1 MSLGVL
7 AVSIIRT
14 GRLILLVTV
23 FTSTCL
29 NAQEELDTVASITGI
44 EIVTSVDRAEMYV
57 GDLINY
63 TVTIEHDS
71 SIELLPP
78 PLGANLGAFD
88 VKDYETD
95 ITTRLPKGRIK
106 SENRFV
112 LSTFT
117 TGNYLIPPVPM
128 VFEFPDGSR
137 KVVLSES
144 VLIKV
149 QSLLLNTDDSL
160 DIKPLKSQYEFERD
174 YTRYFIWGGL
184 AFIILALAGYLLWR
198 KLRGK
203 SEAEFIDLR
212 PAWEIAFEKLAI
224 LEQKKLIE
232 EEKFK
237 EFYLE
242 LTDILRA
249 YLGRMYARNIVD
261 MTTEEVFSIYSE
273 IGLPADAEQEFKEF
287 QDHADLVKFA
297 KFIPGTERPD
307 TDFAYA
313 HDYIELIRREFQT
326 EPEQELMESPNNQ
339 QPEPANADEGS
350 L

>member
-1 MSLGVL
+1 MLIVIIKIMRSTLLIIL
-7 AVSIIRT
+7 AAAM
-14 GRLILLVTV
+14 
-23 FTSTCL
+23 TSTCL
-29 NAQEELDTVASITGI
+29 RAEAEIDTVASITGI
-44 EIVTSVDRAEMYV
+44 EIVTAVDRAEMYV

-63 TVTIEHDS
+63 TITIEHDS
-71 SIELLPP
+71 AIELLPP

-95 ITTRLPKGRIK
+95 ITTKLRGGRIK

-128 VFEFPDGSR
+128 VFEFPDGTR
-137 KVVLSES
+137 KVILSES

-174 YTRYFIWGGL
+174 YTRYFIWGAL
-184 AFIILALAGYLLWR
+184 AFLILALAGYLLWR

-203 SEAEFIDLR
+203 GEAEFIDLR

-224 LEQKKLIE
+224 LEQKKLID

-261 MTTEEVFSIYSE
+261 MTTEEFFSIYAR
-273 IGLPADAEQEFKEF
+273 IGLPTDAEQELKEF
-287 QDHADLVKFA
+287 FDHADLVKFA
-297 KFIPGTERPD
+297 KYIPRAERPK
-307 TDFAYA
+307 TDFAYT
-313 HDYIELIRREFQT
+313 HDFIELIRREFQK
-326 EPEQELMESPNNQ
+326 ESEQELNNTPDNQ
-339 QPEPANADEGS
+339 QPASVNAEEGS

>member
-1 MSLGVL
+1 MLI
-7 AVSIIRT
+7 AVSKIMRVSL
-14 GRLILLVTV
+14 LILLAAAI
-23 FTSTCL
+23 TSTCL
-29 NAQEELDTVASITGI
+29 RAEAEVDTVTSITGI
-44 EIVTSVDRAEMYV
+44 EIITAVDRAEMYI
-57 GDLINY
+57 GDLITY
-63 TVTIEHDS
+63 TITIEHDS
-71 SIELLPP
+71 TIELLPP

-95 ITTRLPKGRIK
+95 ITTRLPNGRIK

-128 VFEFPDGSR
+128 VFEFPDGTR
-137 KVVLSES
+137 KVILSES

-149 QSLLLNTDDSL
+149 LSLLLNTDDSL

-174 YTRYFIWGGL
+174 YTRYFIWGSL
-184 AFIILALAGYLLWR
+184 AFLILALAGYLLWR

-203 SEAEFIDLR
+203 GEAEFIDLR

-224 LEQKKLIE
+224 LEQKRLIG

-237 EFYLE
+237 EFYLQ
-242 LTDILRA
+242 LTEIIRA
-249 YLGRMYARNIVD
+249 YLGRMYARNIID
-261 MTTEEVFSIYSE
+261 MTTAEFFSIYAI
-273 IGLPADAEQEFKEF
+273 IGLPADAEQELKEF
-287 QDHADLVKFA
+287 FDHADLVKFA
-297 KFIPGTERPD
+297 KYIPQTERPE

-313 HDYIELIRREFQT
+313 HNYIELIRREFQK
-326 EPEQELMESPNNQ
+326 ESEQELNITPDNQ
-339 QPEPANADEGS
+339 QPAPANAEEGI

>member
-1 MSLGVL
+1 MLI
-7 AVSIIRT
+7 AINKIIRASC
-14 GRLILLVTV
+14 LILLAAAITA
-23 FTSTCL
+23 TYLRAEDET
-29 NAQEELDTVASITGI
+29 DTVASITGI
-44 EIVTSVDRAEMYV
+44 EIVTAVDRAEMYV

-95 ITTRLPKGRIK
+95 ITTRLRGGRIR

-117 TGNYLIPPVPM
+117 TGNYLIPPIPM
-128 VFEFPDGSR
+128 VFEFRDGTR
-137 KVVLSES
+137 KVILSES

-149 QSLLLNTDDSL
+149 LSLLLNTDDSL
-160 DIKPLKSQYEFERD
+160 DIKPLKAQYEFERD
-174 YTRYFIWGGL
+174 YTRYFIWGAL
-184 AFIILALAGYLLWR
+184 VFLTLALAGYLLWR

-203 SEAEFIDLR
+203 GEAEFIDLR
-212 PAWEIAFEKLAI
+212 PAWEIAFEKLAV
-224 LEQKKLIE
+224 LEQKKLID

-261 MTTEEVFSIYSE
+261 MTTEEFFCI
-273 IGLPADAEQEFKEF
+273 
-287 QDHADLVKFA
+287 
-297 KFIPGTERPD
+297 
-307 TDFAYA
+307 
-313 HDYIELIRREFQT
+313 
-326 EPEQELMESPNNQ
+326 
-339 QPEPANADEGS
+339 
-350 L
+350 

>member
-1 MSLGVL
+1 MNKIMRASL
-7 AVSIIRT
+7 
-14 GRLILLVTV
+14 LILSAAVM
-23 FTSTCL
+23 TSTCL
-29 NAQEELDTVASITGI
+29 KAADEVDTVASITGI
-44 EIVTSVDRAEMYV
+44 KIVTAVDRAEMYI

-88 VKDYETD
+88 VKDYVTD
-95 ITTRLPKGRIK
+95 ITTRLPNGRIK

-117 TGNYLIPPVPM
+117 TGNYLIPPIPM
-128 VFEFPDGSR
+128 VFEFQDGTR
-137 KVVLSES
+137 KVILSES

-160 DIKPLKSQYEFERD
+160 DIKPLKAQYEFERD
-174 YTRYFIWGGL
+174 YTRYFIWGAVVFL
-184 AFIILALAGYLLWR
+184 MLALAGYLLWR

-203 SEAEFIDLR
+203 GEVEFIDLR
-212 PAWEIAFEKLAI
+212 PAWEIAFEKLAV
-224 LEQKKLIE
+224 LEQKKLID

-237 EFYLE
+237 TFYLE

-249 YLGRMYARNIVD
+249 YLGRMCARNIVD
-261 MTTEEVFSIYSE
+261 MTTEEFFSGYAD
-273 IGLPADAEQEFKEF
+273 IGLPTDAERELKEF
-287 QDHADLVKFA
+287 FDHADLVKFA
-297 KFIPGTERPD
+297 KYIPRTKRSQA
-307 TDFAYA
+307 DFAYA
-313 HDYIELIRREFQT
+313 HNYIELIRREFQK
-326 EPEQELMESPNNQ
+326 ESEQELNITPDNQ
-339 QPEPANADEGS
+339 QPAPTNAEEGI

>member
-1 MSLGVL
+1 MLIVIIKIMRATLLIIL
-7 AVSIIRT
+7 AAAM
-14 GRLILLVTV
+14 
-23 FTSTCL
+23 TSTCL
-29 NAQEELDTVASITGI
+29 RAEAEIDTVASITGI

-63 TVTIEHDS
+63 TITIEYDS
-71 SIELLPP
+71 AIELLPP

-95 ITTRLPKGRIK
+95 ITTRLRGGRIK

-128 VFEFPDGSR
+128 VFKFPDGTR
-137 KVVLSES
+137 KIILSES

-149 QSLLLNTDDSL
+149 LSLLLNTDDSL
-160 DIKPLKSQYEFERD
+160 DIKPLKAQYEFERD
-174 YTRYFIWGGL
+174 YTRYFIWGAVIFL
-184 AFIILALAGYLLWR
+184 ILAIAGYLLWR

-203 SEAEFIDLR
+203 GEAEFIDLR

-224 LEQKKLIE
+224 LEQKKLID

-237 EFYLE
+237 AFYLE
-242 LTDILRA
+242 LTDILRV

-261 MTTEEVFSIYSE
+261 MTTEEFFSIYAI
-273 IGLPADAEQEFKEF
+273 IGLPTDAEQKLKEF
-287 QDHADLVKFA
+287 FDHADLVKFA
-297 KFIPGTERPD
+297 KYIPHSKRPEA
-307 TDFAYA
+307 DFAYT
-313 HDYIELIRREFQT
+313 HDYIELIRREFQK
-326 EPEQELMESPNNQ
+326 ESEQELIDTPDNQ
-339 QPEPANADEGS
+339 QPAPANAEEGS

>member
-1 MSLGVL
+1 MLIAINKITCATL
-7 AVSIIRT
+7 
-14 GRLILLVTV
+14 LILLAAVM
-23 FTSTCL
+23 TSTCL
-29 NAQEELDTVASITGI
+29 RAEAEIDTVASITGI
-44 EIVTSVDRAEMYV
+44 EIVTSVDRAEMYI

-63 TVTIEHDS
+63 TITVEHDS
-71 SIELLPP
+71 AIELLPP

-95 ITTRLPKGRIK
+95 ITTRLKSGRIK
-106 SENRFV
+106 SESRFV

-128 VFEFPDGSR
+128 VFEFPDGTR
-137 KVVLSES
+137 KVILSES

-149 QSLLLNTDDSL
+149 LSLLLNTDDSL
-160 DIKPLKSQYEFERD
+160 DIKPLKAQFEFERD
-174 YTRYFIWGGL
+174 YTRYFFWGAL
-184 AFIILALAGYLLWR
+184 AFLIFAIAGYLLWR

-203 SEAEFIDLR
+203 GEAEFVDLR
-212 PAWEIAFEKLAI
+212 SAWEIAFEKLAI
-224 LEQKKLIE
+224 LEQKKLID

-261 MTTEEVFSIYSE
+261 MTTAEFFSGYSG
-273 IGLPADAEQEFKEF
+273 IGLPATTEKQLKELF
-287 QDHADLVKFA
+287 EHADLVKFA
-297 KFIPGTERPD
+297 KYIPRAERPE
-307 TDFAYA
+307 TDFAYT
-313 HDYIELIRREFQT
+313 HDFIELIRREFQK
-326 EPEQELMESPNNQ
+326 ESEQELGNIPDKQ
-339 QPEPANADEGS
+339 QPAAVNAEEGS

>member
-1 MSLGVL
+1 MLIVL
-7 AVSIIRT
+7 SKLMRAYL
-14 GRLILLVTV
+14 LILLAAAM
-23 FTSTCL
+23 TSTCL
-29 NAQEELDTVASITGI
+29 RAETEVDTVSSITGI
-44 EIVTSVDRAEMYV
+44 EIVTAVDRAEMYV
-57 GDLINY
+57 GDLITY
-63 TVTIEHDS
+63 TITIEHDS
-71 SIELLPP
+71 AIELLPP

-95 ITTRLPKGRIK
+95 ITTRLRGGRIK

-117 TGNYLIPPVPM
+117 TGNYLIPPIPM
-128 VFEFPDGSR
+128 VFEFPDGTR
-137 KVVLSES
+137 KVILSES

-149 QSLLLNTDDSL
+149 LSLLLNTDDSL

-174 YTRYFIWGGL
+174 YTRYFIWGSL
-184 AFIILALAGYLLWR
+184 AFLIIALAGYLLWR

-203 SEAEFIDLR
+203 GEAEFIDLR

-224 LEQKKLIE
+224 LEQKKLID

-237 EFYLE
+237 TFYLE

-261 MTTEEVFSIYSE
+261 MTTEEFFSIYAR
-273 IGLPADAEQEFKEF
+273 IGLPTDAEQELKEYF
-287 QDHADLVKFA
+287 DHADLVKFA
-297 KFIPGTERPD
+297 KYIPGAGRPD
-307 TDFAYA
+307 ADFAYA
-313 HDYIELIRREFQT
+313 HNYIELIRREFKK
-326 EPEQELMESPNNQ
+326 ESEQELIATPENQ
-339 QPEPANADEGS
+339 QPQSAKAEEGS

>member
-1 MSLGVL
+1 MLIAINKITRATL
-7 AVSIIRT
+7 
-14 GRLILLVTV
+14 LILLAAVM
-23 FTSTCL
+23 TSTCL
-29 NAQEELDTVASITGI
+29 RAEAEIDTVASITGI
-44 EIVTSVDRAEMYV
+44 EIVTSVDRAEMYI

-63 TVTIEHDS
+63 TITVEHDS
-71 SIELLPP
+71 AIELLPP

-95 ITTRLPKGRIK
+95 ITTRLKNGRIK
-106 SENRFV
+106 SESRFV

-128 VFEFPDGSR
+128 VFEFPDGTR
-137 KVVLSES
+137 KVILSES

-149 QSLLLNTDDSL
+149 LSLLLNNDDSL
-160 DIKPLKSQYEFERD
+160 DIKPLKAQFEFERD
-174 YTRYFIWGGL
+174 YTRYFIWGAL
-184 AFIILALAGYLLWR
+184 AFLIFAIAGYLLWR

-203 SEAEFIDLR
+203 GEAEFVDLR
-212 PAWEIAFEKLAI
+212 SAWEIAFEKLAI
-224 LEQKKLIE
+224 LEQKKLID

-261 MTTEEVFSIYSE
+261 MTTAEFFSGYTS
-273 IGLPADAEQEFKEF
+273 IGIPAAAEQELKELF
-287 QDHADLVKFA
+287 EHADLAKFA
-297 KFIPGTERPD
+297 KYIPRAERPK
-307 TDFAYA
+307 TDFAYT
-313 HDYIELIRREFQT
+313 HDFIELIRREFQK
-326 EPEQELMESPNNQ
+326 ESEQELNITPDKQ
-339 QPEPANADEGS
+339 QPAPVNAEEGS

>member
-1 MSLGVL
+1 MLL
-7 AVSIIRT
+7 AVGKIMRAST
-14 GRLILLVTV
+14 LMLLAAMTW
-23 FTSTCL
+23 TCPR
-29 NAQEELDTVASITGI
+29 AAEEVDTVASITGI
-44 EIVTSVDRAEMYV
+44 EIVTAVDRAEMYV

-95 ITTRLPKGRIK
+95 ITTRLKGGRIK

-117 TGNYLIPPVPM
+117 TGNYLIPPIAM
-128 VFEFPDGSR
+128 VFEFQDGTR
-137 KVVLSES
+137 KVILSES

-149 QSLLLNTDDSL
+149 LSLLLNTDDSL
-160 DIKPLKSQYEFERD
+160 DIKPLKAQYEFERD
-174 YTRYFIWGGL
+174 YTRYFIWGAL
-184 AFIILALAGYLLWR
+184 AFLILVLAGFLLWR

-203 SEAEFIDLR
+203 GETEFIDLR
-212 PAWEIAFEKLAI
+212 SAWEIAFEKLAI
-224 LEQKKLIE
+224 LEQKKLIDE
-232 EEKFK
+232 KKFK
-237 EFYLE
+237 AFYLE

-261 MTTEEVFSIYSE
+261 MTTEEFFCIYMS
-273 IGLPADAEQEFKEF
+273 IGLPAAAERELKEF
-287 QDHADLVKFA
+287 FDHADLVKFA
-297 KFIPGTERPD
+297 KYIPRTERAD
-307 TDFAYA
+307 ADFVYA
-313 HDYIELIRREFQT
+313 HDYIELIRREFQNES
-326 EPEQELMESPNNQ
+326 EPGNTPHNQ
-339 QPEPANADEGS
+339 QPESANAEEGI

>member
-1 MSLGVL
+1 MLL
-7 AVSIIRT
+7 AVGKIMRASL
-14 GRLILLVTV
+14 LILLTAM
-23 FTSTCL
+23 TSTCPR
-29 NAQEELDTVASITGI
+29 AAEEVDTVASITGI
-44 EIVTSVDRAEMYV
+44 EIVTAVDRAEMYV

-63 TVTIEHDS
+63 TVTIEYDS

-95 ITTRLPKGRIK
+95 ITTRLRGGRIK

-117 TGNYLIPPVPM
+117 TGNYLIPPIPM
-128 VFEFPDGSR
+128 VFEFQDGTR
-137 KVVLSES
+137 KVILSES

-160 DIKPLKSQYEFERD
+160 DIKPLKAQYEFERN
-174 YTRYFIWGGL
+174 YTRYFIWGAL
-184 AFIILALAGYLLWR
+184 AFLILVLAGFLLWR

-203 SEAEFIDLR
+203 GETEFIDLR
-212 PAWEIAFEKLAI
+212 SAWEIAFEKLAI
-224 LEQKKLIE
+224 LEQKKLIDE
-232 EEKFK
+232 NKFK
-237 EFYLE
+237 AFYLE

-261 MTTEEVFSIYSE
+261 MTTEEFFCIYMST
-273 IGLPADAEQEFKEF
+273 GLPTDAEQELKEF
-287 QDHADLVKFA
+287 FDHADFVKFA
-297 KFIPGTERPD
+297 KYIPRTERAD
-307 TDFAYA
+307 ADFVYA
-313 HDYIELIRREFQT
+313 HDFIELIRREFQK
-326 EPEQELMESPNNQ
+326 ESEQEPLDTPDKQ
-339 QPEPANADEGS
+339 PANVEEGS